1 MNELFLL
8 VFQGYLIL
16 VVLQTGLWVVS
27 NYTKD
32 ASTADVGWAIGM
44 SVLVGWY
51 AVNLEGNTVR
61 KLLMCI
67 PVLIW
72 TFRLTSHLLRRM
84 KHHNREDSRYAQ
96 FRLAWGKDARRNF
109 FLIYQLQ
116 PIFNVILSVPF
127 FITFLNPDQSIKAIE
142 IIAIMVWTIG
152 ILGESIADEQLRRF
166 MLDPANKG
174 KICQKGLWNYSRH
187 PNFFSEWVMWVAY
200 FMFALGSPYGLL
212 AVIAP
217 AFMLFLLIKVTGIPL
232 MEQRALA
239 NKGEA
244 YREYMRTTSFF
255 IPLPKRSNAS
265 IRCA

>member
-1 MNELFLL
+1 MNELILI

-16 VVLQTGLWVVS
+16 FILQTALWAYQ

-51 AVNLEGNTVR
+51 AMHLEGNAVR
-61 KLLMCI
+61 KMLIFI
-67 PVLIW
+67 PLLIW
-72 TFRLTSHLLRRM
+72 TTRLSSHLLRRIA
-84 KHHNREDSRYAQ
+84 HDQREDSRYGQ
-96 FRLAWGKDARRNF
+96 FRQAWGNDARRNF
-109 FLIYQLQ
+109 FFIYQLQ
-116 PIFNVILSVPF
+116 PIFNILLSVPF
-127 FITFLNPDQSIKAIE
+127 FIIFLNSDQSIKVIE
-142 IIAIMVWTIG
+142 FIAVMVWTIG

-166 MLDPANKG
+166 KIDPANKG

-187 PNFFSEWVMWVAY
+187 PNFFFEWLMWVAY
-200 FMFALGSPYGLL
+200 FIFALGSPYGWW

-217 AFMLFLLIKVTGIPL
+217 TFMLFLLIKVTGIPL

-244 YREYMRTTSFF
+244 FREYMRTTSFF
-255 IPLPKRSNAS
+255 IPLPKRSNALKH
-265 IRCA
+265 